1 MSDINKT
8 KQIVNDY
15 FNCEKIRVYLDT
27 LNTEKT
33 FKYHNINIFYYGK
46 SGDTL
51 DLNYIQKILKRA
63 YIITK
68 HINKTFNIHL
78 ILSHLKKEFNGLIL
92 SAKNCNSGLTYIYSN
107 KDIPNVNI
115 YIIRKE
121 EFGKVIIHE
130 IIHHITLIHSSF
142 KISNINKLKK
152 HFKISLSSNIDPNET
167 IVEFCATIFHLY
179 QISLETNTDF
189 YKLFKDELNYSL
201 YKTKQLLDLQKKMP
215 NGIWYE
221 ESHIYCYI
229 IFKTI
234 IMYNLCDFLKIYTY
248 PYNDD
253 IITDFII
260 KYSGFLS
267 SLSKIIH
274 ITVNRPSN
282 SLCFMVHS
290 DL

>member
-15 FNCEKIRVYLDT
+15 FNCEKLRVYLDT

-46 SGDTL
+46 SDDNL

-78 ILSHLKKEFNGLIL
+78 ILSPLKKEFNGLIL

-115 YIIRKE
+115 FIIRKE

-201 YKTKQLLDLQKKMP
+201 YKTKQLLDLQKK
-215 NGIWYE
+215 IAV
-221 ESHIYCYI
+221 
-229 IFKTI
+229 FKKKT
-234 IMYNLCDFLKIYTY
+234 
-248 PYNDD
+248 
-253 IITDFII
+253 
-260 KYSGFLS
+260 
-267 SLSKIIH
+267 
-274 ITVNRPSN
+274 SN
-282 SLCFMVHS
+282 
-290 DL
+290 

>member
-46 SGDTL
+46 SDDNL

-78 ILSHLKKEFNGLIL
+78 ILSPLKKEFNGLIL

-215 NGIWYE
+215 DGIWYE
-221 ESHIYCYI
+221 ESNIYCYI

-234 IMYNLCDFLKIYTY
+234 IIYNLCDFLKIYTY

-260 KYSGFLS
+260 KHSGFLS
-267 SLSKIIH
+267 SLPKIIP
-274 ITVNRPSN
+274 ITINRPSN